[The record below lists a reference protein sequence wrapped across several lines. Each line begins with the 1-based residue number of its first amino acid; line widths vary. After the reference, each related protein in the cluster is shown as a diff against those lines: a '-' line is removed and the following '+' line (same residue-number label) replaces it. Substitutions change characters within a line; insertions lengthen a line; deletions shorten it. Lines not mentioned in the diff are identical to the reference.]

1 MDFEGLSEQGSF
13 VMIKKHGKILI
24 EDNEQ
29 MKLIQQSQ
37 LNYELKMKK
46 ERKDINEKLNENENE
61 EKNNEDKN
69 EKEKTKLKR
78 KKMKK

>member
-1 MDFEGLSEQGSF
+1 MDFEGLSEEGSF
-13 VMIKKHGKILI
+13 VMIKKDGKLLI

-46 ERKDINEKLNENENE
+46 KEKKINQKINENENE
-61 EKNNEDKN
+61 EKNNKKK
-69 EKEKTKLKR
+69 KEK
-78 KKMKK
+78 

>member
-1 MDFEGLSEQGSF
+1 
-13 VMIKKHGKILI
+13 MIKKEGKILI

-29 MKLIQQSQ
+29 IKLIQQSQ

-46 ERKDINEKLNENENE
+46 ERNEKLNENENE

-78 KKMKK
+78 IKPGKK